1 MEVATMSVNEWALT
15 ISKVLSQG
23 AKASCDVIPKGFKT
37 HPEIAKESG
46 RSLTRCYVY
55 LERGVKM
62 GLIEKRKLKTKSG
75 NTIKHI
81 AFYKII
87 KKK

>member
-1 MEVATMSVNEWALT
+1 MSANEWALT
-15 ISKVLSQG
+15 ISKVILQG
-23 AKASCDVIPKGFKT
+23 TKEICDVIPNGFKT
-37 HPEIAKESG
+37 HTEIAKESG
-46 RSLTRCYVY
+46 HSLTRCYVY
-55 LERGVKM
+55 LENGVKM

>member
-1 MEVATMSVNEWALT
+1 MSANEWALA
-15 ISKVLSQG
+15 ISKVLSRSG
-23 AKASCDVIPKGFKT
+23 GSACDVIPKGFKT
-37 HPEIAKESG
+37 HSEIAKESG
-46 RSLTRCYVY
+46 RSLTRCYLY

-62 GLIEKRKLKTKSG
+62 GLIEKRKLKAKSG